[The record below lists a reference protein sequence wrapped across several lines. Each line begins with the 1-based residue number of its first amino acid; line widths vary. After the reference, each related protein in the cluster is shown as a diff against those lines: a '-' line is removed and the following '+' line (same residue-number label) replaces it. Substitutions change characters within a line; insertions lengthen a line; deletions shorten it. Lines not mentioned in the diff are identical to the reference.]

1 MSPTATLLYVAAV
14 HWAAMASPGPNVLLV
29 ARTAMAD
36 SRRAALS
43 AAAGVTCG
51 AVLLATAAAFG
62 LGLLVEQ
69 LGWLRTTVQLAG
81 GLYVIFL
88 GVQTWR
94 SAREPLRVGGTGDR
108 SAAHFRRGLL
118 TNLSNPK
125 AAVFFGSILAPTL
138 DVGVSGWVALAAI
151 GVIAVDALVW
161 HCLLAVLFARP
172 GVRRWYARAKSAIDR
187 VVGAALALLG
197 TRLAWEA

>member
-1 MSPTATLLYVAAV
+1 MSPTATLIYVAGV

-36 SRRAALS
+36 SRRAALA

-51 AVLLATAAAFG
+51 AVLLAMAAAFG
-62 LGLLVEQ
+62 LGLLVQ
-69 LGWLRTTVQLAG
+69 QVGWLRAAIQIAG
-81 GLYVIFL
+81 GAYLVFL

-94 SAREPLRVGGTGDR
+94 SAREPLRVSSGAGER
-108 SAAHFRRGLL
+108 STAHFRRGLF

-125 AAVFFGSILAPTL
+125 AAVFFGSVLAPTL
-138 DVGVSGWVALAAI
+138 DSADWVAVAAI
-151 GVIAVDALVW
+151 GLIAVDALVW
-161 HCLLAVLFARP
+161 HSLLAVLFARP
-172 GVRRWYARAKSAIDR
+172 RVQRGYGRAKAGIDR

-197 TRLAWEA
+197 LKLAWDA